1 MEISRKKL
9 ARPEMNR
16 HVQTDT
22 IEEVANPSP
31 TPQRCQSFT
40 PTSSKMKRFLTLVH
54 IQHLMFKKFNKQ

>member
-40 PTSSKMKRFLTLVH
+40 PNSSAHVRAAHVLKSRDF
-54 IQHLMFKKFNKQ
+54 